1 MKKMKYFS
9 FVLISFFLASCATK
23 ELRVAEYRVSAD
35 TPDPTKAPDEYYA
48 LGPGDSLNIQLWKEP
63 TLSGLVKVRPDGFV
77 TLPLVNEVQVTGL
90 TTAELRKQ
98 LESKYKE
105 FVRDP
110 VVTVRVEGIASSEV
124 FLVGQV
130 TKPGAY
136 LLNGNDTVLQLI
148 TRAGGLTIFAQ
159 RRDIKTVRRAG
170 DKVTEY
176 VSDYDAIVAGDLK
189 QDIILRP
196 GDRIIVP

>member
-1 MKKMKYFS
+1 MKKFGFLS
-9 FVLISFFLASCATK
+9 LILTAAMVSSCATK
-23 ELRVAEYRVSAD
+23 ELRVNELQMASD
-35 TPDPTKAPDEYYA
+35 TPDPTKPPDEYYV
-48 LGPGDSLNIQLWKEP
+48 LGPGDTLNIQLWKEP
-63 TLSGLVKVRPDGFV
+63 TLSGAVKVRPDGFI
-77 TLPLVNEVQVTGL
+77 TLPLVNEVQVVGM
-90 TTAELRKQ
+90 TTSELRKH

-105 FVRDP
+105 FVKDP
-110 VVTVRVEGIASSEV
+110 VATVRVEGIASSEV

-136 LLNGNDTVLQLI
+136 PLNGNDTVLQLI

-159 RRDIKTVRRAG
+159 RRDIKTVRRLG
-170 DKVTEY
+170 GKVTEY
-176 VSDYDAIVAGDLK
+176 VSDYDAILAGDLK

>member
-1 MKKMKYFS
+1 MKKTKLLS
-9 FVLISFFLASCATK
+9 CILLSGLLASCATK
-23 ELRVAEYRVSAD
+23 ELRVTEYRVSAD
-35 TPDPTKAPDEYYA
+35 TPDPTKPPDEFYV

-63 TLSGLVKVRPDGFV
+63 TLSGTVKVRPDGFI
-77 TLPLVNEVQVTGL
+77 TLPLVNEVQVTGV
-90 TTAELRKQ
+90 TTGDLRKL
-98 LESKYKE
+98 LESKYKD
-105 FVRDP
+105 FVNSP
-110 VVTVRVEGIASSEV
+110 LVTVRIEGIVSAEV

-130 TKPGAY
+130 SKPGAY
-136 LLNGNDTVLQLI
+136 PLTGNDTVLQLI

-159 RRDIKTVRRAG
+159 RRDIKTVRRMG

-196 GDRIIVP
+196 GDRVIVP